1 MRPAAGA
8 LTAAALIAAGVL
20 VATPSFASSGSPV
33 GSPLPAT
40 SAVSPASSAPSP
52 ASSVASPATSA
63 VSPSTSASTKIPVYA
78 YFYQWFSTSSWNRAK
93 QDYPLAG
100 RYSSDNVQV
109 LKEQISEAKGA
120 GIDGFFTSWKNTA
133 TLNRRLGL
141 LINAAKPQHFDLGV
155 VYEALDFS
163 RHPLPVATVQRDM
176 VFLVDTWGSSLTSQY
191 YGRPVIIWT
200 GTDQYSTADV
210 QAVKTAL
217 GNRAYL
223 LAASRTVA
231 GYQRVAGIVD
241 GEAYYW
247 SSADPTSSTAT
258 IKLTALG
265 QAVHA
270 HHGLWFAPA
279 ASGYDGRDLGG
290 TRVIGR
296 NNGLT
301 LQHSLDNAY
310 RSSPD
315 AVAVISW
322 NEWSE
327 NTYIEP
333 GEEYGNRELVVLKAY
348 LQARA
353 RGLAP
358 GSGIDS
364 SDGGSSNWTGAR
376 AAVTLGV
383 LTLGTIIGLPLLGR
397 RRSRDRRPSAR
408 SHRAA
413 KGQSREPEPHE
424 PLVGTVIDP

>member
-1 MRPAAGA
+1 MRRSVAALTVAAFAGA
-8 LTAAALIAAGVL
+8 GVILAAPAW
-20 VATPSFASSGSPV
+20 ASSGSTTSQPPV
-33 GSPLPAT
+33 T
-40 SAVSPASSAPSP
+40 SA
-52 ASSVASPATSA
+52 ASPSSSTTAPA
-63 VSPSTSASTKIPVYA
+63 ASTSTPVPVYA
-78 YFYQWFSTSSWNRAK
+78 YFYQWFTASSWNRAK

-100 RYSSDNVQV
+100 KYSSDDVPV
-109 LKEQISEAKGA
+109 LNEQITQARDA
-120 GIDGFFTSWKNTA
+120 GINGFFTSWKNTA
-133 TLNRRLGL
+133 PLNRRLNL
-141 LINAAKPQHFDLGV
+141 LITAAKPQHLDLGV

-176 VFLVDTWGSSLTSQY
+176 VFLVDNWGTALTSRY

-223 LAASRTVA
+223 LAASRSVA

-247 SSADPTSSTAT
+247 SSADPTSSNAAV
-258 IKLTALG
+258 KLTALG
-265 QAVHA
+265 AAVHA

-290 TRVIGR
+290 SRVIGR

-301 LQHSLDNAY
+301 LQHSLDTAY
-310 RSSPD
+310 QSSPD

-333 GEEYGNRELVVLKAY
+333 GAQYGDRELVVLKAY
-348 LQARA
+348 LQARN
-353 RGLAP
+353 RGAP
-358 GSGIDS
+358 TGTGTGTDS
-364 SDGGSSNWTGAR
+364 SDSGGSSNWTGAR
-376 AAVTLGV
+376 AAVALGA
-383 LTLGTIIGLPLLGR
+383 LLLAMLILLPLLGR
-397 RRSRDRRPSAR
+397 RRSRERRRAAHRHRASKRQRRRPAPD
-408 SHRAA
+408 
-413 KGQSREPEPHE
+413 EPRVPT
-424 PLVGTVIDP
+424 TVDR